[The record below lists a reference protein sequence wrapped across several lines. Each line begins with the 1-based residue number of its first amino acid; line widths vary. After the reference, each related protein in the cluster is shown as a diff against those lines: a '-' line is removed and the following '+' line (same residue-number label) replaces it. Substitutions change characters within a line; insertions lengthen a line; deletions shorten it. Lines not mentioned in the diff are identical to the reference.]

1 MPVYTVYEPPLR
13 KSDEAADAADRFVFV
28 RDKFSMWAFLFGP
41 FWMIWRRLWLV
52 LLLYIVALALLQ
64 TGLWAIGA
72 SASVKFTV
80 GALVALLIGFEC
92 SSLRR
97 WTYER
102 RGWTNHGVVVADDE
116 ESAERRFFDVWVARD
131 ARPAAVV
138 YSAVAPASA
147 SVPYRTAADPPDV
160 VGLFPEPQPRR

>member
-28 RDKFSMWAFLFGP
+28 RDKFSMWAFVFGP
-41 FWMIWRRLWLV
+41 LWMIWRRLWLV
-52 LLLYIVALALLQ
+52 LLLYVVAMALLQ
-64 TGLWAIGA
+64 AGLWALGA
-72 SASVKFTV
+72 SGTVKFTV
-80 GALVALLIGFEC
+80 GVLVALLIGFEC

-102 RGWTNHGVVVADDE
+102 RRWTNHGVVVADDE
-116 ESAERRFFDVWVARD
+116 ESAERRFFDAWIARD
-131 ARPAAVV
+131 ARPAALAAAA
-138 YSAVAPASA
+138 SAPAAA